1 MAQTGLR
8 SEHYSNN
15 LNVNYKNIKYI
26 SMETLTITNP
36 FSILSKR
43 EREVL
48 DLILQGTQVK
58 DISASLELKSNTI
71 STFKK
76 NILSKVGVSNN
87 IELFKLAVEHKMI

>member
-1 MAQTGLR
+1 
-8 SEHYSNN
+8 
-15 LNVNYKNIKYI
+15 
-26 SMETLTITNP
+26 METLTITNP

-87 IELFKLAVEHKMI
+87 IELFKLALEHKMI

>member
-1 MAQTGLR
+1 
-8 SEHYSNN
+8 
-15 LNVNYKNIKYI
+15 
-26 SMETLTITNP
+26 METLTITNP

-48 DLILQGTQVK
+48 DLILQGIQVK

-87 IELFKLAVEHKMI
+87 IELFKLAQEYKII

>member
-1 MAQTGLR
+1 
-8 SEHYSNN
+8 
-15 LNVNYKNIKYI
+15 
-26 SMETLTITNP
+26 METLTITNP

-58 DISASLELKSNTI
+58 DISVSLELKSNTI

-87 IELFKLAVEHKMI
+87 IELFKLALEHKII

>member
-1 MAQTGLR
+1 
-8 SEHYSNN
+8 
-15 LNVNYKNIKYI
+15 
-26 SMETLTITNP
+26 METLTITNP
-36 FSILSKR
+36 FSILSRR

-76 NILSKVGVSNN
+76 NILSKVGVRNN
-87 IELFKLAVEHKMI
+87 IELFKLAQEHKII